1 LKICGSSSRLVR
13 RIKTSDSGHPR
24 IAPGRLAG
32 RIQIGLFSVHWTE
45 FPDLED
51 RSVEAYP
58 LMTKDEQAGAFEF
71 DRRCD

>member
-1 LKICGSSSRLVR
+1 
-13 RIKTSDSGHPR
+13 
-24 IAPGRLAG
+24 LAG